1 MLRPFNC
8 SPTAVRVAFVFFVI
22 CRMAFAQSPPP
33 LETIKKDVR
42 SVQNAVDQTI
52 NLVVPN
58 GFGLL
63 QDAKGAYLEGY
74 GIVVNVEIAL
84 ERPRNP
90 FSGVQ
95 TAGEIRTAVNARR
108 KELTEKMSE
117 FLKQKIATLDSLE
130 PSESVAVIINLL
142 NTNPADLPDL
152 PTQIVFSLKKQ
163 DAQSG
168 LVSVREYK

>member
-1 MLRPFNC
+1 
-8 SPTAVRVAFVFFVI
+8 VAFG
-22 CRMAFAQSPPP
+22 QSSPPP
-33 LETIKKDVR
+33 LETIKKDVS

-52 NLVVPN
+52 NTIIP

-63 QDAKGAYLEGY
+63 QDAKGAYLDGY
-74 GIVVNVEIAL
+74 GIVVNVEVAL

-90 FSGVQ
+90 FSGIQ
-95 TAGEIRTAVNARR
+95 TPAEIQKAVNARR
-108 KELTEKMSE
+108 KELTEKMSA
-117 FLKQKIATLDSLE
+117 FLKQKVATLDSIG
-130 PSESVAVIINLL
+130 PAESVAVITNLL

-168 LVSVREYK
+168 RVNIREYK